1 MGLAAAT
8 QNQSMGRCVFSSI
21 RGLNNAA
28 LVQYCKIF
36 TSPEKSKGR
45 IVESRID
52 VPNLKFSLLL
62 VLGTCSPREV
72 VWGGGWKEQSV
83 LSLCFPCIVPYES
96 ISLQPLPSVQTAPA
110 CEERM
115 ADLCFLSSRWGSFL
129 LPL

>member
-62 VLGTCSPREV
+62 VLGTCSPKEV
-72 VWGGGWKEQSV
+72 VWGGGVERAK
-83 LSLCFPCIVPYES
+83 CIVSVFPMHC
-96 ISLQPLPSVQTAPA
+96 SL
-110 CEERM
+110 
-115 ADLCFLSSRWGSFL
+115 
-129 LPL
+129 